1 MLKTPERLDLTGA
14 DTFGFAAI
22 AGRSHDGKTVQ
33 VLISNYEIPADYKA
47 PEMEAPAGSAP
58 ANMPMPDFSKIKALS
73 PRKDIRYRNNRGYEL
88 MINNL
93 PWGKEGSFTVKR
105 YRLAEGQD
113 FGVVDETPASGD
125 RIKIWNL
132 LAPLPSSLSCSRD
145 NKWVE
150 LLFVPDTQRREG

>member
-1 MLKTPERLDLTGA
+1 
-14 DTFGFAAI
+14 
-22 AGRSHDGKTVQ
+22 
-33 VLISNYEIPADYKA
+33 
-47 PEMEAPAGSAP
+47 
-58 ANMPMPDFSKIKALS
+58 MPDFSKIKALS